1 LNRNVSGVS
10 ASPAP
15 RTAETAPLLRV
26 VTADG
31 AVTIPSV
38 VRERSSERALA
49 EYSEGLRTRLDAA
62 LGDTDYAERAIAAL
76 AGRDERD
83 TATRKPKLRLVPPPG
98 PVEPATP
105 CPSWCDVEH
114 EDADDRF
121 HYGEMRRF
129 AGFFACLDI
138 DDHDTLTLE
147 VSADRPERANLD
159 LPEVDELI
167 AGLTRARAELADALR
182 ARRLVV
188 LAGGA
193 A

>member
-1 LNRNVSGVS
+1 MNRNVSGVS

-31 AVTIPSV
+31 GTSIPTAVL
-38 VRERSSERALA
+38 ERSSGRALA
-49 EYSEGLRTRLDAA
+49 EYSEGLRARLDAA
-62 LGDTDYAERAIAAL
+62 LADTDYAERAIAAL
-76 AGRDERD
+76 AGRDERP
-83 TATRKPKLRLVPPPG
+83 ATRC
-98 PVEPATP
+98 PA
-105 CPSWCDVEH
+105 WCAIGEDH
-114 EDADDRF
+114 EDGDHCHHAQPQ
-121 HYGEMRRF
+121 RF
-129 AGFFACLDI
+129 AGFSACLDI

-159 LPEVDELI
+159 LTEVDELI